1 MTLRLNLN
9 LKVLPQK
16 LQRVEI
22 FDFKNVMGKELF
34 KRKTSETTDF
44 TECFENKLPLLQQC
58 DNWFKIL
65 KTYCKKSYPIIRIR
79 SKNVKT
85 SASDKFIIQRNKLK
99 QHIED
104 GISSDVIELNKL
116 EEKISDIIAEEENNK
131 AQQFKQFCNESNSV
145 NIAEMWK
152 LKKSIW
158 PKKQESL
165 PGGKINNQGHMVTD
179 SEEIKELYFN
189 EFKERLRSRPSHPD
203 LKEIHEV
210 KEELFKLKLEKAK
223 TKVSSD
229 WTMKD
234 LEDVLKQIQKGKSR
248 DPEGI
253 SREVFHPSV
262 KGENL
267 KKSILI
273 MFNLMKKQGTIP
285 NFMKRAII
293 SPIPKKGS
301 PFKLSNER
309 GIFIVNSVRILLM
322 KLIYN
327 SNYNTIEDN
336 MSESN
341 IGSRKNRSSIDHI
354 FVINSIIHEQLLSTK
369 NSPIQ
374 IQICDFQ
381 QMFDGMDLKEAIS
394 NLFDSGVKDDHLP
407 LIYEANKN
415 IKIQV
420 KTPNGLTVEQTL
432 KENVL
437 QGDTLSSI
445 IASNQVDTIGKELL
459 KEKNRFFVSIQG

>member
-1 MTLRLNLN
+1 
-9 LKVLPQK
+9 
-16 LQRVEI
+16 
-22 FDFKNVMGKELF
+22 
-34 KRKTSETTDF
+34 
-44 TECFENKLPLLQQC
+44 
-58 DNWFKIL
+58 
-65 KTYCKKSYPIIRIR
+65 
-79 SKNVKT
+79 
-85 SASDKFIIQRNKLK
+85 
-99 QHIED
+99 
-104 GISSDVIELNKL
+104 
-116 EEKISDIIAEEENNK
+116 
-131 AQQFKQFCNESNSV
+131 
-145 NIAEMWK
+145 MWK

-165 PGGKINNQGHMVTD
+165 PTGKINNQGHMVTD

-189 EFKERLRSRPSHPD
+189 ELKERLRSRPSHPD

-234 LEDVLKQIQKGKSR
+234 LEDVLKQIQKGKSK

-262 KGENL
+262 IGENL

-301 PFKLSNER
+301 PFKLGNER

-336 MSESN
+336 MLESN
-341 IGSRKNRSSIDHI
+341 IGSRKN
-354 FVINSIIHEQLLSTK
+354 
-369 NSPIQ
+369 
-374 IQICDFQ
+374 
-381 QMFDGMDLKEAIS
+381 
-394 NLFDSGVKDDHLP
+394 
-407 LIYEANKN
+407 
-415 IKIQV
+415 
-420 KTPNGLTVEQTL
+420 
-432 KENVL
+432 
-437 QGDTLSSI
+437 
-445 IASNQVDTIGKELL
+445 
-459 KEKNRFFVSIQG
+459 